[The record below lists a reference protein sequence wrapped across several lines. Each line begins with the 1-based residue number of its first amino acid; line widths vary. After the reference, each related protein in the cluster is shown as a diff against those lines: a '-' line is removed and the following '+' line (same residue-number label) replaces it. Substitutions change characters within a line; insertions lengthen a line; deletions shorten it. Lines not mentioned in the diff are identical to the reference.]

1 MGARTA
7 EAAGLVGRTLRAVG
21 AAGKAEALLTPLP
34 TFRSVPKGA
43 RQQLGDLFADLGE
56 EPGEWPAESEEEATL
71 LTGLILLSR
80 WMLWAPTDGMPAH
93 SPPAQREAL
102 RRDTVLTRI
111 GLARA
116 GQWQLLAQTAQREAE
131 RLSPSLP

>member
-7 EAAGLVGRTLRAVG
+7 EAFGLVGRS
-21 AAGKAEALLTPLP
+21 AAGKADALLTPLP
-34 TFRSVPKGA
+34 TFQSVPKGA

-56 EPGEWPAESEEEATL
+56 ELGEWPAESEEEATL
-71 LTGLILLSR
+71 LTGLILLSG

-116 GQWQLLAQTAQREAE
+116 VQ
-131 RLSPSLP
+131 